1 MNPKEPVPYIRMEGL
16 QEDYEKKP
24 GGGSKDPKK
33 FNPVTPQRRAE
44 LRDKILKIRGL
55 YQKNFRA
62 YPDVPC
68 VARVR
73 LHEDALAKS
82 HRPLQVFKASTCPII
97 GSGDFGE
104 LFIQVSDQGLGK
116 LAQDIMTTQAKK
128 AVANISTIDDISPY
142 SGNDVIIQKDLVT
155 NNISD
160 NRPVKIQLFKMSMNH
175 FNNQVS
181 RNFIKHLASCG
192 AHLEQEIQYSRD
204 VIIYQ
209 VICENET
216 QLEEISTFGAIR
228 KIAVFPRY
236 KLSRLSLHRMPGSSS
251 SFPTPQPGQEYP
263 IVGLIDSG
271 IPQGHVHLEPWIENR
286 ENFVPAAYQNQG
298 HASFIGGIMAFGD
311 ALSTYNH
318 HQTGVRGVKILDI
331 GVVPNDDPRYGPV
344 DDISEDRLINIL
356 RDVIPRHKDK
366 VKFWNLSLGSSV
378 VCNLN
383 AFSDLAVAIDSI
395 QSENGVTLAIASG
408 NYLDNPQREWPPQ
421 TGIGD
426 QDLICPPA
434 DSLRSLVVGAISQV
448 DNPRTVVK
456 KHEPSSF
463 SRRGFGPNFI
473 VKPDLVHFG
482 GNCDHTLDPVNAGLI
497 SIDEKGH
504 LVEANGTSF
513 STPYVTALLA
523 SVYQAFGGRL
533 SLNLAKALVLH
544 SCFHPH
550 TGKLP
555 DRDAMKYYGYGLPK
569 DLNAILMATR
579 STGTLIY
586 ENRVVDGSLIKIKDF
601 PFPSCMIRD
610 GKCYGDIWMTLVY
623 DPPLNNNY
631 GLEYCRVNLDT
642 GLGRFSHEVDEETGE
657 VKERFNSEVPYQPL
671 RKKGELEQLYERKL
685 VEFGFKWSPVKRY
698 YKHLKGMKYK
708 PWGLEVTMNARAEE
722 QTVSPQ
728 SFALLISFHDPKG
741 GDVHGELMKI
751 IDRPRVELEVE
762 ERVRTILGL

>member
-1 MNPKEPVPYIRMEGL
+1 MESL
-16 QEDYEKKP
+16 QEDYEKKS

-55 YQKNFRA
+55 YQNNFRA

-82 HRPLQVFKASTCPII
+82 HRPLQVFKTSTCPII

-104 LFIQVSDQGLGK
+104 LFIQVSEQGLGK

-128 AVANISTIDDISPY
+128 AVANISAIDDISPY

-175 FNNQVS
+175 LDNQVS

-192 AHLEQEIQYSRD
+192 AHLEQEIQYSRN

-228 KIAVFPRY
+228 KIAIFPRY

-311 ALSTYNH
+311 ALSPYNH

-395 QSENGVTLAIASG
+395 QTENGVTLAIASG

-631 GLEYCRVNLDT
+631 GLEYCRVNLDA

-698 YKHLKGMKYK
+698 YKHLRGMEYK